1 MFYITQ
7 CVVVSTSSPRKLTY
21 HLTSLPVSECRG
33 ISGYARH
40 KTGSPR
46 GKTSSEEAYPWS
58 GYLGVD
64 SLPPQLEETLTID
77 KLLVAL
83 LWALDQAHGQTWL

>member
-1 MFYITQ
+1 MLYIAQ
-7 CVVVSTSSPRKLTY
+7 CVVVSTSSPRKLTH
-21 HLTSLPVSECRG
+21 HLTSLPISECRG
-33 ISGYARH
+33 ISRYARL

-64 SLPPQLEETLTID
+64 SLPPQLKETLTID
-77 KLLVAL
+77 KLLMAL
-83 LWALDQAHGQTWL
+83 PWAPD